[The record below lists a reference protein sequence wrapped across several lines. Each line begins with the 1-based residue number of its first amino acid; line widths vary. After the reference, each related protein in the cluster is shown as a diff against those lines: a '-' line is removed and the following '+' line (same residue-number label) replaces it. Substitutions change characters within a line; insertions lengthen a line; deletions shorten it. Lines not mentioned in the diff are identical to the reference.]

1 MKAVVPRT
9 LFVLAVPDLER
20 SGAFYRDVLRFEVR
34 VGGPGSWMFVKD
46 GCRILAGACSDSR
59 RSSSTIISY
68 FGYLVI
74 DDVYVY
80 YKRPF
85 VVTIESLTS
94 GW

>member
-1 MKAVVPRT
+1 VDVREGRLPDPGGR
-9 LFVLAVPDLER
+9 LF
-20 SGAFYRDVLRFEVR
+20 
-34 VGGPGSWMFVKD
+34 
-46 GCRILAGACSDSR
+46 GCHDR
-59 RSSSTIISY
+59 RSSSAIISY